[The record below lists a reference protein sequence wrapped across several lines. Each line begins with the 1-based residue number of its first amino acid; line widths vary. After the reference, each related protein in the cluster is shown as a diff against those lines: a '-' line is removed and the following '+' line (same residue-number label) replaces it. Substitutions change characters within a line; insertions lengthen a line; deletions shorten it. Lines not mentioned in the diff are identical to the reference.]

1 MSQPFVYWGSMFLVI
16 FYSFTWEFCTELI
29 IKSSLSCFSDCAGI
43 CFVEQQFLFKSTSSL
58 RWKKRNVNLTE
69 YPLEVLAWAYCC
81 GRRSGR
87 KVRHVQP
94 FGRFV
99 LVVWIFVVRR
109 LVVTAAALLSDLGME
124 ALRPRR
130 NNLLIRLQFSFPVQ
144 DMQCVVRDGTRHF
157 YDYMSIWYDMSLLC
171 ELYISWRQ
179 YNTISSKFGLNYL
192 EKWTLTVLH
201 VCFVFRRLRIVGYI
215 RAFRKVTV
223 SQS

>member
-1 MSQPFVYWGSMFLVI
+1 MQIHCSIKVTCISACLMSQPFVYWGSMFLVI
-16 FYSFTWEFCTELI
+16 FYSFTWDFCTELI
-29 IKSSLSCFSDCAGI
+29 IKWSLSCFSDCAGI

-109 LVVTAAALLSDLGME
+109 LVVTAAALLSDLGTPME
-124 ALRPRR
+124 
-130 NNLLIRLQFSFPVQ
+130 QFVDPSAVFFSSSRHA
-144 DMQCVVRDGTRHF
+144 VR
-157 YDYMSIWYDMSLLC
+157 S
-171 ELYISWRQ
+171 
-179 YNTISSKFGLNYL
+179 
-192 EKWTLTVLH
+192 
-201 VCFVFRRLRIVGYI
+201 
-215 RAFRKVTV
+215 
-223 SQS
+223 